1 MKSSKAGGK
10 VLGASFSLS
19 LSPSWKEK
27 ALTSRT
33 QIQDG
38 MRTQMSTASL

>member
-19 LSPSWKEK
+19 LSPPWKEK